1 MKYQERST
9 ESFWR
14 IFYIVGPIIII
25 GMTLAFAALPVILIL
40 MNPKPWLIPLL
51 SLTVLGGYG
60 VYRFLQL
67 FRQLFW
73 KERHQS
79 HYEVTATYIEGTT
92 YRHEPG
98 ESVEQSF
105 PLDAIKQVVFFP
117 AIVRK
122 TEAAMPHPYRRRTIE
137 LCPMLAI
144 MTDEDS
150 MEILFDQRDL
160 AAFEQWIQYFIGDS
174 VPVFYTPKRLY
185 WIGANIATRRE
196 RFDMLRRPE
205 EIIPFTYTGN
215 LVTDEE
221 TAVGLWIETHG
232 SERLKEGPYQ
242 AYETKQ
248 KNVKR
253 WTAVGT
259 LVGVGLLI
267 GSMFAI
273 AGLT

>member
-1 MKYQERST
+1 
-9 ESFWR
+9 
-14 IFYIVGPIIII
+14 
-25 GMTLAFAALPVILIL
+25 
-40 MNPKPWLIPLL
+40 
-51 SLTVLGGYG
+51 
-60 VYRFLQL
+60 
-67 FRQLFW
+67 
-73 KERHQS
+73 
-79 HYEVTATYIEGTT
+79 
-92 YRHEPG
+92 
-98 ESVEQSF
+98 
-105 PLDAIKQVVFFP
+105 
-117 AIVRK
+117 
-122 TEAAMPHPYRRRTIE
+122 
-137 LCPMLAI
+137 
-144 MTDEDS
+144 

-174 VPVFYTPKRLY
+174 VPIFYTPKRLY

-196 RFDMLRRPE
+196 RFAMLRRPE

-221 TAVGLWIETHG
+221 TAVGLWTETHG

-259 LVGVGLLI
+259 LVGVGLLV

-273 AGLT
+273 AALT